1 MSTIEKHMAETGH
14 GTIYETYTGWRCRCG
29 FEIDDPAIIAKNGG
43 KKIERWLSTK
53 KWEIGQIVNLAKRGI
68 KVRVTKRTK
77 SVNSDDFPA
86 GIEPDGPA
94 WWYEG
99 ERISNAD

>member
-1 MSTIEKHMAETGH
+1 MKEQ
-14 GTIYETYTGWRCRCG
+14 
-29 FEIDDPAIIAKNGG
+29 
-43 KKIERWLSTK
+43 WLSAK